1 MIIKSG
7 GWKMRLSM
15 SFQTKREL
23 LAKVALRYRESS
35 KKQKTIILSEFILST
50 GYSRKYAIRLLSSPV
65 VLIMEKIKRPR
76 ARFYDEAVQE
86 ALKVAWAAANYI
98 ASKRLAPFLEEL
110 VPSLERHGHI
120 QIIEETRSQLISIS
134 PATIDRILKPL
145 RSSAHGISTT
155 KPGKLLKHQIPIRT
169 FADWED
175 EEPGFFEADLVAHC
189 GWSMEGS
196 FLYTLVL
203 TDVATGWVE
212 CLALLHRSKAAVIHA
227 LDQARDLI
235 PFPILGIDT
244 DNGSEFINADM
255 IDYCDKEKITFTRGR
270 AYKKNDQCYVEQKNG
285 VVVRQIVGYDRFEG
299 QQAYKQ
305 LTELYRAVR
314 LYVNFFQ
321 PSMKLKKKWRISSKL
336 RKTYYPA
343 QTPFQRLKYTEHA
356 GNEIIKK
363 LNTINYALDP
373 IRLLKQIE
381 VLQDALWQHVI
392 VTKQLSPFNNA
403 NAKSNESLKFQVSA
417 CGLPKESS
425 VELNNEDLIVPPGI
439 RKRHQYRKSKKPRVK
454 HWWRT
459 KKDPFENVWDEVCKW
474 LEKNPERTATS
485 ILLQLQKKYLGE
497 YTDGQLRT
505 LQRRVQTWRKNAI
518 IIYDDQW
525 LKKGPM
531 TKGAEL
537 GDLKAVAMEISIK
550 KEESH
555 FAI

>member
-23 LAKVALRYRESS
+23 LAKVAPRYREAN
-35 KKQKTIILSEFILST
+35 KKQKSIILSEFILST

-65 VLIMEKIKRPR
+65 VPLIEKIKRPR

-120 QIIEETRSQLISIS
+120 QITEETRFQLISIS

-189 GWSMEGS
+189 GGSMGGS

-227 LDQARDLI
+227 LDQARILI

-244 DNGSEFINADM
+244 DNGSEFINADL
-255 IDYCDKEKITFTRGR
+255 IDYCENKKITFTRGR

-336 RKTYYPA
+336 RKIYYPA
-343 QTPFQRLKYTEHA
+343 QTPFQRLKSTEHA

-363 LNTINYALDP
+363 LDAINYALDP

-392 VTKQLSPFNNA
+392 VTKQLSPFNNVD
-403 NAKSNESLKFQVSA
+403 KKTNESLKFQVSA
-417 CGLPKESS
+417 CGLPEEPA
-425 VELNNEDLIVPPGI
+425 VELNNEDLIMPPGI
-439 RKRHQYRKSKKPRVK
+439 RKRRQYKKSKKSRVK

-474 LEKNPERTATS
+474 LEKKPERTATS
-485 ILLQLQKKYLGE
+485 MLLQLQKKYPGE

-505 LQRRVQTWRKNAI
+505 LQRRVQMWRKNAI

-525 LKKGPM
+525 LKKGLI
-531 TKGAEL
+531 TKDEEL
-537 GDLKAVAMEISIK
+537 VDLKAIVMDKSAKLDEPHFSI
-550 KEESH
+550 
-555 FAI
+555 